1 MRKTTTPDDPFE
13 PYAGPRPDDGF
24 EQECSKPSD
33 LKAFIRSAEA
43 LARKTATPAV
53 ETLTLQGGS
62 TAQILQTSGD
72 AWELVIHLGRDF
84 YKVFSGRSR
93 DEVLRMAG
101 NADGINH

>member
-1 MRKTTTPDDPFE
+1 MRDLFE
-13 PYAGPRPDDGF
+13 PYSGPSTDDGF
-24 EQECSKPSD
+24 EPVVTND
-33 LKAFIRSAEA
+33 LKAFLRNIEASAKRPLTRSVTTVT
-43 LARKTATPAV
+43 LANGA
-53 ETLTLQGGS
+53 
-62 TAQILQTSGD
+62 TAQIIQTSGD

>member
-1 MRKTTTPDDPFE
+1 VRKTTTPDPFE

-43 LARKTATPAV
+43 LAGKTATPAV
-53 ETLTLQGGS
+53 ETLTLPDGS
-62 TAQILQTSGD
+62 RAQVIQKSAD
-72 AWELVIHLGRDF
+72 KWELVIHLGRDF

-101 NADGINH
+101 NAAGINH

>member
-13 PYAGPRPDDGF
+13 PYAGQRADDGF
-24 EQECSKPSD
+24 EQEYSKPSD

-43 LARKTATPAV
+43 RARKTATSAV

-62 TAQILQTSGD
+62 TAQITQKSAD

-84 YKVFSGRSR
+84 YKVFNARSS
-93 DEVLRMAG
+93 DAVLRMAG
-101 NADGINH
+101 GADGINH